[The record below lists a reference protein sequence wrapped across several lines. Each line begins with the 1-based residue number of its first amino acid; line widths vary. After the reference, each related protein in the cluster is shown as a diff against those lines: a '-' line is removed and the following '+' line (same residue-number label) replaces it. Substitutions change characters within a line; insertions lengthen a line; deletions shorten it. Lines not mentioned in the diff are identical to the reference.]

1 MQAIATFILK
11 IICIIMTFFATVF
24 PSIFTHSCPMCT
36 TCEHTGGEATCVTQ
50 AVCTVCGLKYGELA
64 DHTPGDGVKENVID
78 PTCEEDGYYDIS
90 YYCVVCGKLT
100 DRTTTRIEKSGH
112 TWNTDGIV
120 TDATCTEDSYT
131 TYSCLT
137 CGDTYTEINKNTV
150 LGHNEI
156 SHSGKAPTCTET
168 GFEAYV
174 TCSRCDY
181 TTYKEIEKLGHTEVI
196 DEAVAPTCT
205 KTGLTEGKHCSVCDE
220 VLVAQSVVD
229 KLGHTEV
236 IDEAVAPDCENTGL
250 TEGKHCD
257 VCGEVLVAQTVVDA
271 LGHTEVIDNAV
282 APDCENTGLT
292 EGKHCDVCGEVL
304 VAQTVVDALGHTEVI
319 DEAVAPDCTNTGLT
333 EGKHCD
339 VCGEVLVA
347 QNVVA
352 ALGHTEVIDSAV
364 APDCVNTGLTEGKHC
379 DVCGE
384 VLVAQTVVDALGH
397 TEVIDNAEAPDC
409 INTGLTEGKHCDV
422 CGEVLVAQTII
433 DALGHNY
440 AAVIT
445 APTCET
451 GGYTTHICNDCGDTY
466 NDTET
471 AATGH
476 NYVGVVTVE
485 PTCTEKGVKTFTCQN
500 DKSHTYTESVSALN
514 HIDADGNG
522 YCDRESCK
530 ELICDHIGQEI
541 ITVND
546 KKPTCTETGFT
557 GDKRCAKC
565 DVILAEGEVIDALG
579 HTDGT
584 VVVENNVAPDCVNNG
599 SYDNVTYCTVC
610 GEETSRE
617 TVAVDALGHTEVIDN
632 AVAPDCENTGLTE
645 GKHCDVCGEVLVA
658 QTIVDALG
666 HTEVVDAAVA
676 PDCENTGLTEGKHC
690 DVCGEVLVAQTI
702 VDALGHT
709 EVVDAAVA
717 PDCENTGLTEGKHC
731 SVCNEVLV
739 AQETVDALGHTE
751 VIDNAVAPDC
761 TNTGLTEGKH
771 CSVCNEV
778 LVAQNVVAALGHTE
792 VIDNAVAPDC
802 TNTGLTEGKH
812 CDVCGEVLVAQ
823 TTVAALGHEDGAVV
837 VENNVAPDCVNN
849 GSYDNVTYCTV
860 CGEETSRE
868 TVAVDALGHTE
879 VIDEAVAPD
888 CTNTG
893 LTEGKHCDV
902 CGEVLVAQT
911 TVAALGHEDGAVVVE
926 NNVAPDCVNNGSYD
940 NVTYCTVCG
949 EETSRETV
957 TVDALGHTEVID
969 AAVAPDCTNT
979 GLTEGKHCDVCGEVL
994 VAQTIVDALGHEDGA
1009 VVVENNVAPD
1019 CVNNGSYDNVT
1030 YCTVCGEETSRE
1042 TITVDA
1048 LGHTEVIDA
1057 AVAPTCTETGL
1068 TEGKHCSVCNEVLV
1082 AQNVVAAL
1090 GHTEVIDSAVAPD
1103 CTNTGLTEGKHCSV
1117 CNEVIITQEVVD
1129 ALGHSYASITT
1140 APTCTVEGYTTYTCS
1155 ACNDSY
1161 TGNTV
1166 AATGHTEVTDSAVAP
1181 TCTAT
1186 GLTEGQHCS
1195 VCNEILVAQNTV
1207 PATGHS
1213 FTVYNDNTAASCIA
1227 DATKIAV
1234 CDNECG
1240 TTDVINVEN
1249 SMLSHIQADADSD
1262 GKCDNC
1268 GEAIAF
1274 RFDPLEY
1281 PEEAMAEKNESEL
1294 ATYLSRADKND
1305 NLYQSTQGYEDNG
1318 VIKSPYFDVK
1328 VEGTAIPVYGTVVYV
1343 ADSAT
1348 EGHGALHSFSEIYI
1362 NANSPVTEFDI
1373 ELNSLWSGLNITSAE
1388 ILSSPGYQNNTLTVS
1403 AGKVTATLNGFG
1415 VYTFVF
1421 NGQDADY
1428 VYTLTVRQYYH
1439 DDTVISNLQ
1448 NEGYTVYVL
1457 DGYVDNIYNYV
1468 CFSAGTHDTGNK
1480 GIQVDGEKQVIYLK
1494 QGAYVTAKHSID
1506 INSDAD
1512 NSGKAENNAAENN
1525 GIGLNRYPFISSN
1538 GKNSVY
1544 VYGMGAI
1551 DLTHLDRGE
1560 RRGLVFS
1567 YANDIRIVGTKLINP
1582 CEWGIVTYRCT
1593 NVLIQ
1598 DVDVYGYRQ
1607 NSDAFDICNSQAV
1620 NVTGCFARSGDD
1632 LFCVKTLGGDENAIT
1647 DNVTVQNCYAWAS
1660 KARAFGIFG
1669 EVNRAITNVNF
1680 LNCTVLCH
1688 DAQWDAVSIPA
1699 IGIVAVS
1706 RDSDKIGSVSNVKF
1720 DNIEIC
1726 QNKASAINCVTNLP
1740 IVISDIT
1747 FNNIRYASNN
1757 SGYPII
1763 FNRYG
1768 GNNDMYNITFTD
1780 VYCGDT
1786 LITRDNSLTYVEDE
1800 ISRWH
1805 IFDKNAA
1812 G

>member
-64 DHTPGDGVKENVID
+64 DHTPGDGVTENVIA
-78 PTCEEDGYYDIS
+78 PTCEEDGYYDTAF
-90 YYCVVCGKLT
+90 YCVVCGKNT
-100 DRTTTRIEKSGH
+100 DRITTKVEKTGH
-112 TWNTDGIV
+112 SWNENGTIK
-120 TDATCTEDSYT
+120 DATCTENSYT
-131 TYSCLT
+131 EYSCLN
-137 CGDTYTEINKNTV
+137 CSAVRTEINENTA
-150 LGHNEI
+150 LGHDEI
-156 SHSGKAPTCTET
+156 SHTGKAPSCTET
-168 GFEAYV
+168 GYEAYV

-196 DEAVAPTCT
+196 DKAVAPTC
-205 KTGLTEGKHCSVCDE
+205 KD
-220 VLVAQSVVD
+220 
-229 KLGHTEV
+229 
-236 IDEAVAPDCENTGL
+236 TGL

-257 VCGEVLVAQTVVDA
+257 VCGEVLVKQETVDK
-271 LGHTEVIDNAV
+271 LGHTEVIDTAV
-282 APDCENTGLT
+282 A
-292 EGKHCDVCGEVL
+292 
-304 VAQTVVDALGHTEVI
+304 
-319 DEAVAPDCTNTGLT
+319 
-333 EGKHCD
+333 
-339 VCGEVLVA
+339 
-347 QNVVA
+347 
-352 ALGHTEVIDSAV
+352 
-364 APDCVNTGLTEGKHC
+364 
-379 DVCGE
+379 
-384 VLVAQTVVDALGH
+384 
-397 TEVIDNAEAPDC
+397 
-409 INTGLTEGKHCDV
+409 
-422 CGEVLVAQTII
+422 
-433 DALGHNY
+433 
-440 AAVIT
+440 
-445 APTCET
+445 
-451 GGYTTHICNDCGDTY
+451 
-466 NDTET
+466 
-471 AATGH
+471 
-476 NYVGVVTVE
+476 
-485 PTCTEKGVKTFTCQN
+485 PTCTE
-500 DKSHTYTESVSALN
+500 
-514 HIDADGNG
+514 
-522 YCDRESCK
+522 
-530 ELICDHIGQEI
+530 
-541 ITVND
+541 
-546 KKPTCTETGFT
+546 
-557 GDKRCAKC
+557 
-565 DVILAEGEVIDALG
+565 
-579 HTDGT
+579 
-584 VVVENNVAPDCVNNG
+584 
-599 SYDNVTYCTVC
+599 
-610 GEETSRE
+610 
-617 TVAVDALGHTEVIDN
+617 
-632 AVAPDCENTGLTE
+632 
-645 GKHCDVCGEVLVA
+645 
-658 QTIVDALG
+658 
-666 HTEVVDAAVA
+666 
-676 PDCENTGLTEGKHC
+676 
-690 DVCGEVLVAQTI
+690 
-702 VDALGHT
+702 
-709 EVVDAAVA
+709 
-717 PDCENTGLTEGKHC
+717 TGLTEGKHC

-739 AQETVDALGHTE
+739 AQEVVDALGHTE
-751 VIDNAVAPDC
+751 VVDEAVAPDC

-778 LVAQNVVAALGHTE
+778 LVAQE
-792 VIDNAVAPDC
+792 V
-802 TNTGLTEGKH
+802 
-812 CDVCGEVLVAQ
+812 
-823 TTVAALGHEDGAVV
+823 
-837 VENNVAPDCVNN
+837 
-849 GSYDNVTYCTV
+849 
-860 CGEETSRE
+860 
-868 TVAVDALGHTE
+868 
-879 VIDEAVAPD
+879 
-888 CTNTG
+888 
-893 LTEGKHCDV
+893 
-902 CGEVLVAQT
+902 
-911 TVAALGHEDGAVVVE
+911 
-926 NNVAPDCVNNGSYD
+926 
-940 NVTYCTVCG
+940 
-949 EETSRETV
+949 
-957 TVDALGHTEVID
+957 
-969 AAVAPDCTNT
+969 
-979 GLTEGKHCDVCGEVL
+979 
-994 VAQTIVDALGHEDGA
+994 
-1009 VVVENNVAPD
+1009 
-1019 CVNNGSYDNVT
+1019 
-1030 YCTVCGEETSRE
+1030 
-1042 TITVDA
+1042 VDA

-1057 AVAPTCTETGL
+1057 AVAPTCTNTGLTEGKHCSACNKVLVAQETVGALGHTDGAAVIENNIAPDCENAGSYDSVTYCTVCNEETSRANVTVDKLGHKEAAAVTENNVEATCTEKGSYDTVIYCSVCNKELSRVSKTVNETGHSWGEWTVETPASCGTNGLEKRTCANDASHFETKVIEATGSHVYATEKERIEATCTEDGYVIMTCGCGAEEKTILNKTGHTEEAIPAVEATCESTGLTAGVKCSVCDEILTAQETVDVLGHTEVIDAAVAPTCTNTGL

-1082 AQNVVAAL
+1082 AQEIVDALGHTEVVDEAVAPTCTNTGLTEGKHCSVCNEVLVAQETVDVL
-1090 GHTEVIDSAVAPD
+1090 GHTEVIDAAVAPTCTNTGLTEGKHCD
-1103 CTNTGLTEGKHCSV
+1103 VCGVVLVAQETVDKLGHTEVIDAAVAPTCTNTGLTEGKHCSV

-1129 ALGHSYASITT
+1129 ALGHSYVSITT
-1140 APTCTVEGYTTYTCS
+1140 APTCTVDGYTTYTCS
-1155 ACNDSY
+1155 VCNDSY

-1166 AATGHTEVTDSAVAP
+1166 TATGHTEVTDSAVAP

-1186 GLTEGQHCS
+1186 GLTEGKHCS
-1195 VCNEILVAQNTV
+1195 VCNEVLTAQTTV

-1213 FTVYNDNTAASCIA
+1213 FTAYTDNTAASCTA

-1234 CDNECG
+1234 CDNGC
-1240 TTDVINVEN
+1240 TATDVINVEN
-1249 SMLSHIQADADSD
+1249 SMLSHIQADSDSD
-1262 GKCDNC
+1262 GKCDSC

-1294 ATYLSRADKND
+1294 SSYLSRADKNE

-1403 AGKVTATLNGFG
+1403 GGKVTATLNGFG

-1421 NGQDADY
+1421 NGQNADY

-1468 CFSAGTHDTGNK
+1468 CFSAGAHDDGNK
-1480 GIQVDGEKQVIYLK
+1480 GIQVNGEKQVIYLK

-1506 INSDAD
+1506 INSDTE
-1512 NSGKAENNAAENN
+1512 NTNNAENNAGENN

-1538 GKNSVY
+1538 GKRSVY

-1567 YANDIRIVGTKLINP
+1567 YADDIRIVGTKLINP

-1680 LNCTVLCH
+1680 LDCTVLCH
-1688 DAQWDAVSIPA
+1688 DAQWDYLTIPA

-1706 RDSDKIGSVSNVKF
+1706 RDSDKIGSVSAVKF
-1720 DNIEIC
+1720 ENIEIC
-1726 QNKASAINCVTNLP
+1726 QNKASAINCITNLP
-1740 IVISDIT
+1740 IVINEIT

-1763 FNRYG
+1763 FNRYD

-1786 LITRDNSLTYVEDE
+1786 LITRDNSLTYVQNED
-1800 ISRWH
+1800 SRWH

>member
-690 DVCGEVLVAQTI
+690 
-702 VDALGHT
+702 
-709 EVVDAAVA
+709 
-717 PDCENTGLTEGKHC
+717 

-751 VIDNAVAPDC
+751 VIDN
-761 TNTGLTEGKH
+761 
-771 CSVCNEV
+771 
-778 LVAQNVVAALGHTE
+778 
-792 VIDNAVAPDC
+792 
-802 TNTGLTEGKH
+802 
-812 CDVCGEVLVAQ
+812 
-823 TTVAALGHEDGAVV
+823 
-837 VENNVAPDCVNN
+837 
-849 GSYDNVTYCTV
+849 
-860 CGEETSRE
+860 
-868 TVAVDALGHTE
+868 
-879 VIDEAVAPD
+879 
-888 CTNTG
+888 
-893 LTEGKHCDV
+893 
-902 CGEVLVAQT
+902 
-911 TVAALGHEDGAVVVE
+911 
-926 NNVAPDCVNNGSYD
+926 
-940 NVTYCTVCG
+940 
-949 EETSRETV
+949 
-957 TVDALGHTEVID
+957 
-969 AAVAPDCTNT
+969 
-979 GLTEGKHCDVCGEVL
+979 
-994 VAQTIVDALGHEDGA
+994 
-1009 VVVENNVAPD
+1009 
-1019 CVNNGSYDNVT
+1019 
-1030 YCTVCGEETSRE
+1030 
-1042 TITVDA
+1042 
-1048 LGHTEVIDA
+1048 
-1057 AVAPTCTETGL
+1057 
-1068 TEGKHCSVCNEVLV
+1068 
-1082 AQNVVAAL
+1082 
-1090 GHTEVIDSAVAPD
+1090 AVAPD

>member
-64 DHTPGDGVKENVID
+64 DHTPGDGVTENVIA
-78 PTCEEDGYYDIS
+78 PTCEEDGYYDTAF
-90 YYCVVCGKLT
+90 YCVVCGKNT
-100 DRTTTRIEKSGH
+100 DRITTKVEKTGH
-112 TWNTDGIV
+112 SWNENGTIK
-120 TDATCTEDSYT
+120 DATCTENSYT
-131 TYSCLT
+131 EYSCLN
-137 CGDTYTEINKNTV
+137 CSAVRTEINENTA
-150 LGHNEI
+150 LGHDEI
-156 SHSGKAPTCTET
+156 SHTGKAPSCTET
-168 GFEAYV
+168 GYEAYV

-196 DEAVAPTCT
+196 DKAVAPTC
-205 KTGLTEGKHCSVCDE
+205 KD
-220 VLVAQSVVD
+220 
-229 KLGHTEV
+229 
-236 IDEAVAPDCENTGL
+236 TGL

-257 VCGEVLVAQTVVDA
+257 VCGEVLVKQETVDK
-271 LGHTEVIDNAV
+271 LGHTEVIDTAV
-282 APDCENTGLT
+282 A
-292 EGKHCDVCGEVL
+292 
-304 VAQTVVDALGHTEVI
+304 
-319 DEAVAPDCTNTGLT
+319 
-333 EGKHCD
+333 
-339 VCGEVLVA
+339 
-347 QNVVA
+347 
-352 ALGHTEVIDSAV
+352 
-364 APDCVNTGLTEGKHC
+364 
-379 DVCGE
+379 
-384 VLVAQTVVDALGH
+384 
-397 TEVIDNAEAPDC
+397 
-409 INTGLTEGKHCDV
+409 
-422 CGEVLVAQTII
+422 
-433 DALGHNY
+433 
-440 AAVIT
+440 
-445 APTCET
+445 
-451 GGYTTHICNDCGDTY
+451 
-466 NDTET
+466 
-471 AATGH
+471 
-476 NYVGVVTVE
+476 
-485 PTCTEKGVKTFTCQN
+485 PTCTE
-500 DKSHTYTESVSALN
+500 
-514 HIDADGNG
+514 
-522 YCDRESCK
+522 
-530 ELICDHIGQEI
+530 
-541 ITVND
+541 
-546 KKPTCTETGFT
+546 
-557 GDKRCAKC
+557 
-565 DVILAEGEVIDALG
+565 
-579 HTDGT
+579 
-584 VVVENNVAPDCVNNG
+584 
-599 SYDNVTYCTVC
+599 
-610 GEETSRE
+610 
-617 TVAVDALGHTEVIDN
+617 
-632 AVAPDCENTGLTE
+632 
-645 GKHCDVCGEVLVA
+645 
-658 QTIVDALG
+658 
-666 HTEVVDAAVA
+666 
-676 PDCENTGLTEGKHC
+676 
-690 DVCGEVLVAQTI
+690 
-702 VDALGHT
+702 
-709 EVVDAAVA
+709 
-717 PDCENTGLTEGKHC
+717 TGLTEGKHC

-739 AQETVDALGHTE
+739 AQEVVDALGHTE
-751 VIDNAVAPDC
+751 VVDEAVAPDC

-778 LVAQNVVAALGHTE
+778 LVAQEVVDALGHTE
-792 VIDNAVAPDC
+792 VIDAAVAPTC

-812 CDVCGEVLVAQ
+812 CSACNKVLVAQ
-823 TTVAALGHEDGAVV
+823 ETVGALGHTDGAAVI
-837 VENNVAPDCVNN
+837 ENNIAPDCENA
-849 GSYDNVTYCTV
+849 GSYDSVTYCTV
-860 CGEETSRE
+860 CNEETSRANVTVDKLGHKEAAAVTENNVEATCTEKGSYDTVIYCSVCNKELSRVSKTVNE
-868 TVAVDALGHTE
+868 TGHSWGEWTVETPASCGTNGLEKRTCANDASHFETKVIEATGSHVYATEKERIEATCTEDGYVIMTCGCGAEEKTILNKTGHTE
-879 VIDEAVAPD
+879 EAIPAVEAT
-888 CTNTG
+888 CESTG
-893 LTEGKHCDV
+893 LTAGVKCSVCD
-902 CGEVLVAQT
+902 EILTAQ
-911 TVAALGHEDGAVVVE
+911 E
-926 NNVAPDCVNNGSYD
+926 
-940 NVTYCTVCG
+940 
-949 EETSRETV
+949 

-969 AAVAPDCTNT
+969 AAVAPDCTKT
-979 GLTEGKHCDVCGEVL
+979 GLTEGKHCDVCGVVL
-994 VAQTIVDALGHEDGA
+994 VAQTV
-1009 VVVENNVAPD
+1009 
-1019 CVNNGSYDNVT
+1019 
-1030 YCTVCGEETSRE
+1030 
-1042 TITVDA
+1042 VDA

-1057 AVAPTCTETGL
+1057 AVAPTCTNTGL

-1082 AQNVVAAL
+1082 AQETVDVL
-1090 GHTEVIDSAVAPD
+1090 GHTEVIDAAVAPTCTNTGLTEGKHCD
-1103 CTNTGLTEGKHCSV
+1103 VCGVVLVAQETVDKLGHTEVIDAAVAPTCTNTGLTEGKHCSV

-1129 ALGHSYASITT
+1129 ALGHSYVSITT
-1140 APTCTVEGYTTYTCS
+1140 APTCTVDGYTTYTCS
-1155 ACNDSY
+1155 VCNDSY

-1166 AATGHTEVTDSAVAP
+1166 TATGHTEVTDSAVAP

-1186 GLTEGQHCS
+1186 GLTEGKHCS
-1195 VCNEILVAQNTV
+1195 VCNEVLTAQTTV

-1213 FTVYNDNTAASCIA
+1213 FTAYTDNTAASCTA

-1234 CDNECG
+1234 CDNGC
-1240 TTDVINVEN
+1240 TATDVINVEN
-1249 SMLSHIQADADSD
+1249 SMLSHIQADSDSD
-1262 GKCDNC
+1262 GKCDSC

-1294 ATYLSRADKND
+1294 SSYLSRADKNE

-1403 AGKVTATLNGFG
+1403 GGKVTATLNGFG

-1421 NGQDADY
+1421 NGQNADY

-1468 CFSAGTHDTGNK
+1468 CFSAGAHDDGNK
-1480 GIQVDGEKQVIYLK
+1480 GIQVNGEKQVIYLK

-1506 INSDAD
+1506 INSDTE
-1512 NSGKAENNAAENN
+1512 NTNNAENNAGENN

-1538 GKNSVY
+1538 GKRSVY

-1567 YANDIRIVGTKLINP
+1567 YADDIRIVGTKLINP

-1680 LNCTVLCH
+1680 LDCTVLCH
-1688 DAQWDAVSIPA
+1688 DAQWDYLTIPA

-1706 RDSDKIGSVSNVKF
+1706 RDSDKIGSVSAVKF
-1720 DNIEIC
+1720 ENIEIC
-1726 QNKASAINCVTNLP
+1726 QNKASAINCITNLP
-1740 IVISDIT
+1740 IVINEIT

-1763 FNRYG
+1763 FNRYD

-1786 LITRDNSLTYVEDE
+1786 LITRDNSLTYVQNED
-1800 ISRWH
+1800 SRWH

>member
-1 MQAIATFILK
+1 LQAIATFILK

-64 DHTPGDGVKENVID
+64 DHTPGDGVTENVIA
-78 PTCEEDGYYDIS
+78 PTCEEDGYYDTAF
-90 YYCVVCGKLT
+90 YCVVCGKNT
-100 DRTTTRIEKSGH
+100 DRITTKVEKTGH
-112 TWNTDGIV
+112 SWNENGTIK
-120 TDATCTEDSYT
+120 DATCTENSYT
-131 TYSCLT
+131 EYSCLN
-137 CGDTYTEINKNTV
+137 CSAVRTEINENTA
-150 LGHNEI
+150 LGHDEI
-156 SHSGKAPTCTET
+156 SHTGKAPSCTET
-168 GFEAYV
+168 GYEAYV

-196 DEAVAPTCT
+196 DKAVAPTC
-205 KTGLTEGKHCSVCDE
+205 KD
-220 VLVAQSVVD
+220 
-229 KLGHTEV
+229 
-236 IDEAVAPDCENTGL
+236 TGL

-257 VCGEVLVAQTVVDA
+257 VCGEVLVKQETVDK
-271 LGHTEVIDNAV
+271 LGHTEVIDTAV
-282 APDCENTGLT
+282 A
-292 EGKHCDVCGEVL
+292 
-304 VAQTVVDALGHTEVI
+304 
-319 DEAVAPDCTNTGLT
+319 
-333 EGKHCD
+333 
-339 VCGEVLVA
+339 
-347 QNVVA
+347 
-352 ALGHTEVIDSAV
+352 
-364 APDCVNTGLTEGKHC
+364 
-379 DVCGE
+379 
-384 VLVAQTVVDALGH
+384 
-397 TEVIDNAEAPDC
+397 
-409 INTGLTEGKHCDV
+409 
-422 CGEVLVAQTII
+422 
-433 DALGHNY
+433 
-440 AAVIT
+440 
-445 APTCET
+445 
-451 GGYTTHICNDCGDTY
+451 
-466 NDTET
+466 
-471 AATGH
+471 
-476 NYVGVVTVE
+476 
-485 PTCTEKGVKTFTCQN
+485 PTCTE
-500 DKSHTYTESVSALN
+500 
-514 HIDADGNG
+514 
-522 YCDRESCK
+522 
-530 ELICDHIGQEI
+530 
-541 ITVND
+541 
-546 KKPTCTETGFT
+546 
-557 GDKRCAKC
+557 
-565 DVILAEGEVIDALG
+565 
-579 HTDGT
+579 
-584 VVVENNVAPDCVNNG
+584 
-599 SYDNVTYCTVC
+599 
-610 GEETSRE
+610 
-617 TVAVDALGHTEVIDN
+617 
-632 AVAPDCENTGLTE
+632 
-645 GKHCDVCGEVLVA
+645 
-658 QTIVDALG
+658 
-666 HTEVVDAAVA
+666 
-676 PDCENTGLTEGKHC
+676 
-690 DVCGEVLVAQTI
+690 
-702 VDALGHT
+702 
-709 EVVDAAVA
+709 
-717 PDCENTGLTEGKHC
+717 TGLTEGKHC

-739 AQETVDALGHTE
+739 AQEVVDALGHTE
-751 VIDNAVAPDC
+751 VVDEAVAPDC

-778 LVAQNVVAALGHTE
+778 LVAQE
-792 VIDNAVAPDC
+792 V
-802 TNTGLTEGKH
+802 
-812 CDVCGEVLVAQ
+812 
-823 TTVAALGHEDGAVV
+823 
-837 VENNVAPDCVNN
+837 
-849 GSYDNVTYCTV
+849 
-860 CGEETSRE
+860 
-868 TVAVDALGHTE
+868 
-879 VIDEAVAPD
+879 
-888 CTNTG
+888 
-893 LTEGKHCDV
+893 
-902 CGEVLVAQT
+902 
-911 TVAALGHEDGAVVVE
+911 
-926 NNVAPDCVNNGSYD
+926 
-940 NVTYCTVCG
+940 
-949 EETSRETV
+949 
-957 TVDALGHTEVID
+957 
-969 AAVAPDCTNT
+969 
-979 GLTEGKHCDVCGEVL
+979 
-994 VAQTIVDALGHEDGA
+994 
-1009 VVVENNVAPD
+1009 
-1019 CVNNGSYDNVT
+1019 
-1030 YCTVCGEETSRE
+1030 
-1042 TITVDA
+1042 VDA

-1057 AVAPTCTETGL
+1057 AVAPTCTNTGLTEGKHCSACNKVLVAQETVGALGHTDGAAVIENNIAPDCENAGSYDSVTYCTVCNEETSRANVTVDKLGHKEAAAVTENNVEATCTEKGSYDTVIYCSVCNKELSRVSKTVNETGHSWGEWTVETPASCGTNGLEKRTCANDASHFETKVIEATGSHVYATEKERIEATCTEDGYVIMTCGCGAEEKTILNKTGHTEEAIPAVEATCESTGLTAGVKCSVCDEILTAQETVDVLGHTEVIDAAVAPTCTNTGL

-1082 AQNVVAAL
+1082 AQEIVDALGHTEVVDEAVAPTCTNTGLTEGKHCSVCNEVLVAQETVDVL
-1090 GHTEVIDSAVAPD
+1090 GHTEVIDAAVAPTCTNTGLTEGKHCD
-1103 CTNTGLTEGKHCSV
+1103 VCGVVLVAQETVDKLGHTEVIDAAVAPTCTNTGLTEGKHCSV

-1129 ALGHSYASITT
+1129 ALGHSYVSITT
-1140 APTCTVEGYTTYTCS
+1140 APTCTVDGYTTYTCS
-1155 ACNDSY
+1155 VCNDSY

-1166 AATGHTEVTDSAVAP
+1166 TATGHTEVTDSAVAP

-1186 GLTEGQHCS
+1186 GLTEGKHCS
-1195 VCNEILVAQNTV
+1195 VCNEVLTAQTTV

-1213 FTVYNDNTAASCIA
+1213 FTAYTDNTAASCTA

-1234 CDNECG
+1234 CDNGC
-1240 TTDVINVEN
+1240 TATDVINVEN
-1249 SMLSHIQADADSD
+1249 SMLSHIQADSDSD
-1262 GKCDNC
+1262 GKCDSC

-1294 ATYLSRADKND
+1294 SSYLSRADKNE

-1403 AGKVTATLNGFG
+1403 GGKVTATLNGFG

-1421 NGQDADY
+1421 NGQNADY

-1468 CFSAGTHDTGNK
+1468 CFSAGAHDDGNK
-1480 GIQVDGEKQVIYLK
+1480 GIQVNGEKQVIYLK

-1506 INSDAD
+1506 INSDTE
-1512 NSGKAENNAAENN
+1512 NTNNAENNAGENN

-1538 GKNSVY
+1538 GKRSVY

-1567 YANDIRIVGTKLINP
+1567 YADDIRIVGTKLINP

-1680 LNCTVLCH
+1680 LDCTVLCH
-1688 DAQWDAVSIPA
+1688 DAQWDYLTIPA

-1706 RDSDKIGSVSNVKF
+1706 RDSDKIGSVSAVKF
-1720 DNIEIC
+1720 ENIEIC
-1726 QNKASAINCVTNLP
+1726 QNKASAINCITNLP
-1740 IVISDIT
+1740 IVINEIT

-1763 FNRYG
+1763 FNRYD

-1786 LITRDNSLTYVEDE
+1786 LITRDNSLTYVQNED
-1800 ISRWH
+1800 SRWH

>member
-1 MQAIATFILK
+1 LQAIATFILK

-64 DHTPGDGVKENVID
+64 DHTPGDGVTENVIA
-78 PTCEEDGYYDIS
+78 PTCEEDGYYDTAF
-90 YYCVVCGKLT
+90 YCVVCGKNT
-100 DRTTTRIEKSGH
+100 DRITTKVEKTGH
-112 TWNTDGIV
+112 SWNENGTIK
-120 TDATCTEDSYT
+120 DATCTENSYT
-131 TYSCLT
+131 EYSCLN
-137 CGDTYTEINKNTV
+137 CSAVRTEINENTA
-150 LGHNEI
+150 LGHDEI
-156 SHSGKAPTCTET
+156 SHTGKAPSCTET
-168 GFEAYV
+168 GYEAYV

-196 DEAVAPTCT
+196 DKAVAPTC
-205 KTGLTEGKHCSVCDE
+205 KD
-220 VLVAQSVVD
+220 
-229 KLGHTEV
+229 
-236 IDEAVAPDCENTGL
+236 TGL

-257 VCGEVLVAQTVVDA
+257 VCGEVLVKQETVDK
-271 LGHTEVIDNAV
+271 LGHTEVIDTAV
-282 APDCENTGLT
+282 A
-292 EGKHCDVCGEVL
+292 
-304 VAQTVVDALGHTEVI
+304 
-319 DEAVAPDCTNTGLT
+319 
-333 EGKHCD
+333 
-339 VCGEVLVA
+339 
-347 QNVVA
+347 
-352 ALGHTEVIDSAV
+352 
-364 APDCVNTGLTEGKHC
+364 
-379 DVCGE
+379 
-384 VLVAQTVVDALGH
+384 
-397 TEVIDNAEAPDC
+397 
-409 INTGLTEGKHCDV
+409 
-422 CGEVLVAQTII
+422 
-433 DALGHNY
+433 
-440 AAVIT
+440 
-445 APTCET
+445 
-451 GGYTTHICNDCGDTY
+451 
-466 NDTET
+466 
-471 AATGH
+471 
-476 NYVGVVTVE
+476 
-485 PTCTEKGVKTFTCQN
+485 PTCTE
-500 DKSHTYTESVSALN
+500 
-514 HIDADGNG
+514 
-522 YCDRESCK
+522 
-530 ELICDHIGQEI
+530 
-541 ITVND
+541 
-546 KKPTCTETGFT
+546 
-557 GDKRCAKC
+557 
-565 DVILAEGEVIDALG
+565 
-579 HTDGT
+579 
-584 VVVENNVAPDCVNNG
+584 
-599 SYDNVTYCTVC
+599 
-610 GEETSRE
+610 
-617 TVAVDALGHTEVIDN
+617 
-632 AVAPDCENTGLTE
+632 
-645 GKHCDVCGEVLVA
+645 
-658 QTIVDALG
+658 
-666 HTEVVDAAVA
+666 
-676 PDCENTGLTEGKHC
+676 
-690 DVCGEVLVAQTI
+690 
-702 VDALGHT
+702 
-709 EVVDAAVA
+709 
-717 PDCENTGLTEGKHC
+717 TGLTEGKHC

-739 AQETVDALGHTE
+739 AQEVVDALGHTE
-751 VIDNAVAPDC
+751 VVDEAVAPDC

-778 LVAQNVVAALGHTE
+778 LVAQEVVDALGHTE
-792 VIDNAVAPDC
+792 VIDAAVAPTCTNTGLTEGKHCSACNKVLVAQETVGALGHTDGAAVIENNIAPDCENAGSYDSVTYCTVCNEETSRANVTVDKLGHKEAAAVTENNVEATCTEKGSYDTVIYCSVCNKELSRVSKTVNETGHSWGEWTVETPASCGTNGLEKRTCANDASHFETKVIEATGSHVYATEKERIEATCTEDGYVIMTCGCGAEEKTILNKTGHTEEAIPAVEATCESTGLTAGVKCSVCDEILTAQETVDVLGHTEVIDAAVAPTCTNTGLTEGKHCSVCNEVLVAQEIVDALGHTEVVDEAVAPTCTNTGLTEGKHCSVCNEVLVAQETVDVLGHTEVIDAAVAPTC

-812 CDVCGEVLVAQ
+812 CDVCGEILVAQ
-823 TTVAALGHEDGAVV
+823 E
-837 VENNVAPDCVNN
+837 
-849 GSYDNVTYCTV
+849 
-860 CGEETSRE
+860 
-868 TVAVDALGHTE
+868 
-879 VIDEAVAPD
+879 
-888 CTNTG
+888 
-893 LTEGKHCDV
+893 
-902 CGEVLVAQT
+902 
-911 TVAALGHEDGAVVVE
+911 
-926 NNVAPDCVNNGSYD
+926 
-940 NVTYCTVCG
+940 
-949 EETSRETV
+949 

-969 AAVAPDCTNT
+969 AAVAPDCTKT
-979 GLTEGKHCDVCGEVL
+979 GLTEGKHCDVCGVVL
-994 VAQTIVDALGHEDGA
+994 VAQTV
-1009 VVVENNVAPD
+1009 
-1019 CVNNGSYDNVT
+1019 
-1030 YCTVCGEETSRE
+1030 
-1042 TITVDA
+1042 VDA

-1057 AVAPTCTETGL
+1057 AVAPTCTNTGL

-1082 AQNVVAAL
+1082 AQETVDVL
-1090 GHTEVIDSAVAPD
+1090 GHTEVIDAAVAPTCTNTGLTEGKHCD
-1103 CTNTGLTEGKHCSV
+1103 VCGVVLVAQETVDKLGHTEVIDAAVAPTCTNTGLTEGKHCSV

-1129 ALGHSYASITT
+1129 ALGHSYVSITT
-1140 APTCTVEGYTTYTCS
+1140 APTCTVDGYTTYTCS
-1155 ACNDSY
+1155 VCNDSY

-1166 AATGHTEVTDSAVAP
+1166 TATGHTEVTDSAVAP

-1186 GLTEGQHCS
+1186 GLTEGKHCS
-1195 VCNEILVAQNTV
+1195 VCNEVLTAQTTV

-1213 FTVYNDNTAASCIA
+1213 FTAYTDNTAASCTA

-1234 CDNECG
+1234 CDNGC
-1240 TTDVINVEN
+1240 TATDVINVEN
-1249 SMLSHIQADADSD
+1249 SMLSHIQADSDSD
-1262 GKCDNC
+1262 GKCDSC

-1294 ATYLSRADKND
+1294 SSYLSRADKNE

-1403 AGKVTATLNGFG
+1403 GGKVTATLNGFG

-1421 NGQDADY
+1421 NGQNADY

-1468 CFSAGTHDTGNK
+1468 CFSAGAHDDGNK
-1480 GIQVDGEKQVIYLK
+1480 GIQVNGEKQVIYLK

-1506 INSDAD
+1506 INSDTE
-1512 NSGKAENNAAENN
+1512 NTNNAENNAGENN

-1538 GKNSVY
+1538 GKRSVY

-1567 YANDIRIVGTKLINP
+1567 YADDIRIVGTKLINP

-1680 LNCTVLCH
+1680 LDCTVLCH
-1688 DAQWDAVSIPA
+1688 DAQWDYLTIPA

-1706 RDSDKIGSVSNVKF
+1706 RDSDKIGSVSAVKF
-1720 DNIEIC
+1720 ENIEIC
-1726 QNKASAINCVTNLP
+1726 QNKASAINCITNLP
-1740 IVISDIT
+1740 IVINEIT

-1763 FNRYG
+1763 FNRYD

-1786 LITRDNSLTYVEDE
+1786 LITRDNSLTYVQNED
-1800 ISRWH
+1800 SRWH

>member
-1 MQAIATFILK
+1 LQAIATFILK

-64 DHTPGDGVKENVID
+64 DHTPGDGVTENVIA
-78 PTCEEDGYYDIS
+78 PTCEEDGYYDTAF
-90 YYCVVCGKLT
+90 YCVVCGKNT
-100 DRTTTRIEKSGH
+100 DRITTKVEKTGH
-112 TWNTDGIV
+112 SWNENGTIK
-120 TDATCTEDSYT
+120 DATCTENSYT
-131 TYSCLT
+131 EYSCLN
-137 CGDTYTEINKNTV
+137 CSAVRTEINENTA
-150 LGHNEI
+150 LGHDEI
-156 SHSGKAPTCTET
+156 SHTGKAPSCTET
-168 GFEAYV
+168 GYEAYV

-196 DEAVAPTCT
+196 DKAVAPTC
-205 KTGLTEGKHCSVCDE
+205 KD
-220 VLVAQSVVD
+220 
-229 KLGHTEV
+229 
-236 IDEAVAPDCENTGL
+236 TGL

-257 VCGEVLVAQTVVDA
+257 VCGEVLVKQETVDK
-271 LGHTEVIDNAV
+271 LGHTEVIDTAV
-282 APDCENTGLT
+282 A
-292 EGKHCDVCGEVL
+292 
-304 VAQTVVDALGHTEVI
+304 
-319 DEAVAPDCTNTGLT
+319 
-333 EGKHCD
+333 
-339 VCGEVLVA
+339 
-347 QNVVA
+347 
-352 ALGHTEVIDSAV
+352 
-364 APDCVNTGLTEGKHC
+364 
-379 DVCGE
+379 
-384 VLVAQTVVDALGH
+384 
-397 TEVIDNAEAPDC
+397 
-409 INTGLTEGKHCDV
+409 
-422 CGEVLVAQTII
+422 
-433 DALGHNY
+433 
-440 AAVIT
+440 
-445 APTCET
+445 
-451 GGYTTHICNDCGDTY
+451 
-466 NDTET
+466 
-471 AATGH
+471 
-476 NYVGVVTVE
+476 
-485 PTCTEKGVKTFTCQN
+485 PTCTE
-500 DKSHTYTESVSALN
+500 
-514 HIDADGNG
+514 
-522 YCDRESCK
+522 
-530 ELICDHIGQEI
+530 
-541 ITVND
+541 
-546 KKPTCTETGFT
+546 
-557 GDKRCAKC
+557 
-565 DVILAEGEVIDALG
+565 
-579 HTDGT
+579 
-584 VVVENNVAPDCVNNG
+584 
-599 SYDNVTYCTVC
+599 
-610 GEETSRE
+610 
-617 TVAVDALGHTEVIDN
+617 
-632 AVAPDCENTGLTE
+632 
-645 GKHCDVCGEVLVA
+645 
-658 QTIVDALG
+658 
-666 HTEVVDAAVA
+666 
-676 PDCENTGLTEGKHC
+676 
-690 DVCGEVLVAQTI
+690 
-702 VDALGHT
+702 
-709 EVVDAAVA
+709 
-717 PDCENTGLTEGKHC
+717 TGLTEGKHC

-739 AQETVDALGHTE
+739 AQEVVDALGHTE
-751 VIDNAVAPDC
+751 VVDEAVAPDC

-778 LVAQNVVAALGHTE
+778 LVAQEVVDALGHTE
-792 VIDNAVAPDC
+792 VIDAAVAPTC

-812 CDVCGEVLVAQ
+812 CSACNKVLVAQ
-823 TTVAALGHEDGAVV
+823 ETVGALGHTDGAAVI
-837 VENNVAPDCVNN
+837 ENNIAPDCENA
-849 GSYDNVTYCTV
+849 GSYDSVTYCTV
-860 CGEETSRE
+860 CNEETSRANVTVDKLGHKEAAAVTENNVEATCTEKGSYDTVIYCSVCNKELSRVSKTVNE
-868 TVAVDALGHTE
+868 TGHSWGEWTVETPASCGTNGLEKRTCANDASHFETKVIEATGSHVYATEKERIEATCTEDGYVIMTCGCGAEEKTILNKTGHTE
-879 VIDEAVAPD
+879 EAIPAVEAT
-888 CTNTG
+888 CESTG
-893 LTEGKHCDV
+893 LTAGVKCSVCD
-902 CGEVLVAQT
+902 EILTAQ
-911 TVAALGHEDGAVVVE
+911 E
-926 NNVAPDCVNNGSYD
+926 
-940 NVTYCTVCG
+940 
-949 EETSRETV
+949 

-969 AAVAPDCTNT
+969 AAVAPDCTKT
-979 GLTEGKHCDVCGEVL
+979 GLTEGKHCDVCGVVL
-994 VAQTIVDALGHEDGA
+994 VAQTV
-1009 VVVENNVAPD
+1009 
-1019 CVNNGSYDNVT
+1019 
-1030 YCTVCGEETSRE
+1030 
-1042 TITVDA
+1042 VDA

-1057 AVAPTCTETGL
+1057 AVAPTCTNTGL

-1082 AQNVVAAL
+1082 AQETVDVL
-1090 GHTEVIDSAVAPD
+1090 GHTEVIDAAVAPTCTNTGLTEGKHCD
-1103 CTNTGLTEGKHCSV
+1103 VCGVVLVAQETVDKLGHTEVIDAAVAPTCTNTGLTEGKHCSV

-1129 ALGHSYASITT
+1129 ALGHSYVSITT
-1140 APTCTVEGYTTYTCS
+1140 APTCTVDGYTTYTCS
-1155 ACNDSY
+1155 VCNDSY

-1166 AATGHTEVTDSAVAP
+1166 TATGHTEVTDSAVAP

-1186 GLTEGQHCS
+1186 GLTEGKHCS
-1195 VCNEILVAQNTV
+1195 VCNEVLTAQTTV

-1213 FTVYNDNTAASCIA
+1213 FTAYTDNTAASCTA

-1234 CDNECG
+1234 CDNGC
-1240 TTDVINVEN
+1240 TATDVINVEN
-1249 SMLSHIQADADSD
+1249 SMLSHIQADSDSD
-1262 GKCDNC
+1262 GKCDSC

-1294 ATYLSRADKND
+1294 SSYLSRADKNE

-1403 AGKVTATLNGFG
+1403 GGKVTATLNGFG

-1421 NGQDADY
+1421 NGQNADY

-1468 CFSAGTHDTGNK
+1468 CFSAGAHDDGNK
-1480 GIQVDGEKQVIYLK
+1480 GIQVNGEKQVIYLK

-1506 INSDAD
+1506 INSDTE
-1512 NSGKAENNAAENN
+1512 NTNNAENNAGENN

-1538 GKNSVY
+1538 GKRSVY

-1567 YANDIRIVGTKLINP
+1567 YADDIRIVGTKLINP

-1680 LNCTVLCH
+1680 LDCTVLCH
-1688 DAQWDAVSIPA
+1688 DAQWDYLTIPA

-1706 RDSDKIGSVSNVKF
+1706 RDSDKIGSVSAVKF
-1720 DNIEIC
+1720 ENIEIC
-1726 QNKASAINCVTNLP
+1726 QNKASAINCITNLP
-1740 IVISDIT
+1740 IVINEIT

-1763 FNRYG
+1763 FNRYD

-1786 LITRDNSLTYVEDE
+1786 LITRDNSLTYVQNED
-1800 ISRWH
+1800 SRWH